1 MKPLDVNQN
10 GLPGYLPVD
19 WRPRRSCDEGNFQF
33 PRRITVLFA
42 SSAPTGTRGWRKTEK
57 RGWVGGGGE
66 VGGMKGKT
74 KDKTFRQADDQ
85 RTSAV
90 VYNK

>member
-1 MKPLDVNQN
+1 M
-10 GLPGYLPVD
+10 
-19 WRPRRSCDEGNFQF
+19 
-33 PRRITVLFA
+33 LFA

-57 RGWVGGGGE
+57 RGWVGGRGE